1 MDLGLHNKVAVIGAS
16 SQGLG
21 KACALAMAR
30 EGAHVVICGRT
41 DDILTA
47 AHDEIEEA
55 GPGECIAV
63 QADLADPHGQRAV
76 IDSTIAEFGHADI
89 LVTNTGGPPPGIFE
103 HHDPAAWDAAYRLLL
118 ASAVGMINGVLPG
131 MKKNRWGRI
140 IGITSQ
146 AVKQPVDNLILSN
159 TMRAGVTGLLR
170 SLANELGPDGIT
182 VNSVLPGYHDTDR
195 LKALLGGEENY
206 GAVTGDI
213 PLGRVGDP
221 AEFADMVTFLASD
234 RASYVTG
241 QAIAV
246 DGGWI
251 NGLI

>member
-1 MDLGLHNKVAVIGAS
+1 MDLGLTDKVAIIGAS

-21 KACALAMAR
+21 KACAMAMAR
-30 EGAHVVICGRT
+30 EGANVVICGRT
-41 DDILTA
+41 DDVLTA
-47 AHDEIEEA
+47 AHDEIEEV

-63 QADLADPHGQRAV
+63 QADLCDPHGQRAV

-89 LVTNTGGPPPGIFE
+89 LVTNTGGPPTGPFDD
-103 HHDPAAWDAAYRLLL
+103 HHTDDWDAAYRLIL

-140 IGITSQ
+140 IAITSQ
-146 AVKQPVDNLILSN
+146 AVKQPVDRLILSN
-159 TMRAGVTGLLR
+159 TMRAGVTGLIR
-170 SLANELGPDGIT
+170 SLANELGPHAIT
-182 VNSVLPGYHDTDR
+182 ANSVLPGYHDTAR
-195 LKALLGGEENY
+195 LQALLGGAENY
-206 GAVTGDI
+206 DSVTGDI

-221 AEFADMVTFLASD
+221 AEFADMVTFLASE
-234 RASYVTG
+234 RARYITG

-251 NGLI
+251 KGLL